1 MSNDSFQARI
11 LHWYR
16 LNGRDLPWRHTRDP
30 YAIWLSEVILQ
41 QTRID
46 QGRDYWQRFVHRWPR
61 VDDLAAASEDEVLL
75 MWQGLGYYSRAR
87 NLLAAARQVVAMGG
101 FPADFK
107 ELKALKGVGDYTAAA
122 IASIAFGL
130 PVATVDGNVYRVL
143 SRHYGIDTPIDTT
156 AGRKTFAAL
165 AQSLLPVDQA
175 AAFNQAMM
183 DFGATCCTPRSP
195 RCSQCPLE
203 DTCEAL
209 HSHRVDQLPA
219 KLKSARVTTR
229 YFQYVY
235 LRCDGCTAIH
245 RREAGDIWQGLYE
258 PVLYES
264 ATATAPGE
272 LRAMPHLDI
281 APGAR
286 PVELCHAV
294 KHQLTHR
301 TIYADFYLLATGSRP
316 ALPPGY
322 FWIEERERD
331 RYAMPRLVERL
342 LETLP

>member
-107 ELKALKGVGDYTAAA
+107 GLKALKGVGDYTAAA

-229 YFQYVY
+229 RRYMARP
-235 LRCDGCTAIH
+235 LRAGAVRVGHGHCGWRASSHAAPRHRTRRPPRGAVP
-245 RREAGDIWQGLYE
+245 RREA
-258 PVLYES
+258 P
-264 ATATAPGE
+264 AHAPH
-272 LRAMPHLDI
+272 HLCRLLPAGYRQQASL
-281 APGAR
+281 APRLLLDRGAR
-286 PVELCHAV
+286 P
-294 KHQLTHR
+294 
-301 TIYADFYLLATGSRP
+301 
-316 ALPPGY
+316 
-322 FWIEERERD
+322 
-331 RYAMPRLVERL
+331 
-342 LETLP
+342 